1 MRTFEELKK
10 LDFTNLEVLENITD
24 EERQLIQ
31 SHFAEEHR
39 IEQEMH
45 DKAAQETRDK
55 LSKILSTE
63 DFEEYKFRENKYEE
77 SIAGNYFC
85 HDEEWEMY
93 VYELYK
99 KYKINFYE

>member
-1 MRTFEELKK
+1 MRSLSLEE
-10 LDFTNLEVLENITD
+10 LENITD
-24 EERQLIQ
+24 EERELAQKHLD
-31 SHFAEEHR
+31 EER
-39 IEQEMH
+39 RLEQEMH
-45 DKAAQETRDK
+45 DKTAKETRDK
-55 LSKILSTE
+55 LSKILSLE